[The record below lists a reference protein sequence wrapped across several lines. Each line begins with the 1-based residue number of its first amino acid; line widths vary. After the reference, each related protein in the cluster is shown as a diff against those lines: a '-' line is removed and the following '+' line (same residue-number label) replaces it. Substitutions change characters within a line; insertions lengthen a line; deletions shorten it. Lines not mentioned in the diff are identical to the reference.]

1 MLKGTPGVA
10 ATGGFET
17 KPFGEGD
24 SNRPP
29 SPFGGGEGGRGMF
42 KTTAVEEVG
51 PDKSPAISMANIMK
65 GWTRENGG
73 GGGSQSTPSD
83 GDGGDGVGY
92 LLGAASRG
100 RSPPLPRVRIYLL
113 RAQKDTNRSIQS
125 CIKPCLI
132 NGHVTRRYCGHPS
145 SFFNKW
151 QSFDYIEFMILVSAD
166 SCG

>member
-1 MLKGTPGVA
+1 VLKGTPGVA

-29 SPFGGGEGGRGMF
+29 SPFGRGEGGRGMF
-42 KTTAVEEVG
+42 KTMAVEGVG

-73 GGGSQSTPSD
+73 GGGGSQSTPSD
-83 GDGGDGVGY
+83 GGGGGGGDGY
-92 LLGAASRG
+92 LPGAASRG

-113 RAQKDTNRSIQS
+113 RAQK
-125 CIKPCLI
+125 
-132 NGHVTRRYCGHPS
+132 RYESQYLVMYKALFNQWACYAQVLQA
-145 SFFNKW
+145 SFFLFQQVAK
-151 QSFDYIEFMILVSAD
+151 F
-166 SCG
+166 